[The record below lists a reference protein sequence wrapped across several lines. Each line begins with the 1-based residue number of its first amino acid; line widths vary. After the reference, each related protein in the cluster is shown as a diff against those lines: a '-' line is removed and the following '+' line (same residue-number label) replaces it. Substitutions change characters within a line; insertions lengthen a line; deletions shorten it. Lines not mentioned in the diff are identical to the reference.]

1 MNEYLQSMSD
11 TFTSILAFEPTGW
24 THKSASTSLETLKPK
39 IHSRNITLYGE
50 YNYIADGNVIL

>member
-1 MNEYLQSMSD
+1 MSD

-39 IHSRNITLYGE
+39 IDSRNITLYGE